1 MTAASMTAPEPQAP
15 AILHIDLAEAAEAAR
30 AETTQP
36 RPYPHP
42 EDATEL
48 LLLEQAT
55 KCAAGDRTQDPRREL
70 IAVALREV
78 ERQRYWRDEAEA
90 REQQLLAASRTLE
103 ESNRTLRGQRS
114 DALALVFELTAFAA
128 TTLGCEPSAREV
140 LARIRAKGS
149 GFLPPAPG
157 RVSG

>member
-1 MTAASMTAPEPQAP
+1 MTAAPMTAPEPQAP
-15 AILHIDLAEAAEAAR
+15 AILHIDLAEAAAAAR

-90 REQQLLAASRTLE
+90 REQQLLAAYRALE
-103 ESNRTLRGQRS
+103 ASNRALREQRS

-128 TTLGCEPSAREV
+128 TTLGCEPAAREV

-149 GFLPPAPG
+149 GFLPP
-157 RVSG
+157 RSGT